1 MLMKSKGGKTLKIFS
16 AFVIAAG
23 DLTLGFVDVG
33 RVLYHGV
40 TATAEHL
47 CKESN
52 YHGTLPMRNDFQ

>member
-1 MLMKSKGGKTLKIFS
+1 MLKIFS
-16 AFVIAAG
+16 AFVVAAG